1 MKLVFDIETNGLLDD
16 LNCIHTIVIKY
27 LETGETIKYRPVGDE
42 ILEAVDNLK
51 NALKNTTSNTIYY
64 EIITE
69 VKYHKK
75 RELLEITFSKDGDI
89 MRTKT
94 IVPESYEHVL
104 Y

>member
-1 MKLVFDIETNGLLDD
+1 MK
-16 LNCIHTIVIKY
+16 TINLKLKNIYKKHRFLKIQKQYKNTSQHNNPIV
-27 LETGETIKYRPVGDE
+27 
-42 ILEAVDNLK
+42 LK
-51 NALKNTTSNTIYY
+51 NALQNTTSNTIYY

-89 MRTKT
+89 MRSKT
-94 IVPESYEHVL
+94 VVPESYEHVL